1 MYKMLLLGLMVS
13 PMLALTIQG
22 QNGDVTVS
30 INAQEIT
37 LKNNEIKE
45 ISEGATLCFVSG
57 EGSVK
62 IPDLKR
68 QLKKSG
74 QCIMTPSSE
83 SAVATQ
89 MNALKSMANSSL
101 WDSTEKVKHG
111 VGTKGT
117 AEFEQ
122 GGTFTLSK
130 EQTELVLHAK
140 EFGPLPVIAIVKNA
154 QNQEVIRLENE
165 ENTVTLFR
173 IPKKLLS
180 SGMQLEVYNGLDE
193 KLISKKIV
201 LE

>member
-1 MYKMLLLGLMVS
+1 MLLLGLMVS
-13 PMLALTIQG
+13 PMLALTIQV
-22 QNGDVTVS
+22 QNGDVTIS

-37 LKNNEIKE
+37 LKNNETKE
-45 ISEGATLCFVSG
+45 VSEGATLCFVSG
-57 EGSVK
+57 QGSVK

-83 SAVATQ
+83 GAVATQ
-89 MNALKSMANSSL
+89 MNTLKTMANSSL
-101 WDSTEKVKHG
+101 WDSTEKVKQG

-122 GGTFTLSK
+122 GGTLALSK

-140 EFGPLPVIAIVKNA
+140 EFGPLPVVAIVKTA
-154 QNQEVIRLENE
+154 TNQEVMRLENE
-165 ENTVTLFR
+165 ENIVTLFR

-193 KLISKKIV
+193 KIISKKILV
-201 LE
+201 E